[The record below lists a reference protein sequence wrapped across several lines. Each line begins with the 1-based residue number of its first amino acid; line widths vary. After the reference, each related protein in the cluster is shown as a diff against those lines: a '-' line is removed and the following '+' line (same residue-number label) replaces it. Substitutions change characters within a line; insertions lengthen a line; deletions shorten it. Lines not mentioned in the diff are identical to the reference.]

1 MIRFACFP
9 HYLHSQA
16 QSERAAALNDIVPRL
31 FVPIR
36 WLLTGGGTLGRV
48 VLPACQFCLPHP
60 HSCYAAIPHIPSDNR
75 QSYLERRR
83 SSARAKREKI
93 AK

>member
-1 MIRFACFP
+1 MKRMEECR

-16 QSERAAALNDIVPRL
+16 QSEQAAALNDICAARL

-48 VLPACQFCLPHP
+48 VLPA
-60 HSCYAAIPHIPSDNR
+60 R
-75 QSYLERRR
+75 Q
-83 SSARAKREKI
+83 
-93 AK
+93 